1 MQRGMLAQM
10 NEYSPRCLSVED
22 PNASKVAGKVGYIRF
37 LKDNPEA
44 IGPQRA
50 CGNSFGVGI
59 NKYSPEEVKDA
70 AYKLC
75 VVMTSYEMQYLA
87 ATQWANGPARIDV
100 MNSPEYKKKVPV
112 AEAHLDAMSIVKSY
126 VIPQV
131 PDIVKIIQEELQYA
145 FAKKKTVEASV
156 ESMWKRIGDLFK

>member
-1 MQRGMLAQM
+1 
-10 NEYSPRCLSVED
+10 
-22 PNASKVAGKVGYIRF
+22 
-37 LKDNPEA
+37 
-44 IGPQRA
+44 
-50 CGNSFGVGI
+50 
-59 NKYSPEEVKDA
+59 
-70 AYKLC
+70 
-75 VVMTSYEMQYLA
+75 MTSYEMQYLA